1 VHYKY
6 LAAKKECLGG
16 SRHSDKEIFRSD
28 LNRPKS
34 CEMSERLLKTLRKSG
49 DFASSSIRGYGS
61 RLSARGAC
69 HRAGRRPDP
78 LARLAGTTKVGAS
91 ADGEAHGSA
100 STAPTNADGGPGRTE
115 DDWNPP
121 RASAL
126 GRTRGIPARMPRMGR
141 RDPNDG
147 RGFVSAVAS
156 CVIPFQETR
165 EFVAIEPPPAR
176 VQAGEEFEFV
186 ACGKRHVGPIA
197 KCHYIFCIPANCRPL

>member
-1 VHYKY
+1 VIERNLSTRRPRLVRNCARGAGTHSHKCEL
-6 LAAKKECLGG
+6 LASAVA
-16 SRHSDKEIFRSD
+16 
-28 LNRPKS
+28 
-34 CEMSERLLKTLRKSG
+34 TA
-49 DFASSSIRGYGS
+49 FASQALVVGS
-61 RLSARGAC
+61 RLSARY
-69 HRAGRRPDP
+69 
-78 LARLAGTTKVGAS
+78 ARLAGTTKLGVR

-100 STAPTNADGGPGRTE
+100 STAPTNADGQSGRTE

-121 RASAL
+121 RTSGL
-126 GRTRGIPARMPRMGR
+126 GRIRGIPARTPRMGR

-147 RGFVSAVAS
+147 RAFASAVAS

-197 KCHYIFCIPANCRPL
+197 KCHFILCMPANCRPL